1 MKRVFIA
8 LCCVVVLAAWSPAAL
23 AQGARDARL
32 VLTVVDQSGS
42 ILPDALVTAVRVDDP
57 AKAVIGPVKTTDKGV
72 ATLTNLVPGVYT
84 IEAEFPGFE
93 KRLMKDIR
101 LRAGDNKHVAILTI
115 QGLMDSITV
124 ARDKQAAAADPKS
137 TFGTTLTREQIEA
150 LSDDPDEM
158 KRQIMDM
165 APDAVLRIDSFEGGQ
180 LPPKA
185 QIKSIHITRDQ
196 FAAESHYAGAH
207 FIDIITQPG
216 IGPLRFNTRLG
227 IRDSA
232 LNARNPL
239 TAVKGPEQS
248 RNYGFNVGGSLIK
261 NKSSFALSINGSESF
276 QTPNLYAATPGG
288 ATRSEIINLK
298 QRNDN
303 LFTYGSF
310 DYAVTKDQ
318 TLRVGF
324 NTEKFTNSNQGV
336 GLYDEESRAYTTRQT
351 WATVRIQEAGPL
363 GRRFFTNT
371 RMQLN
376 YQRQVNDSAVELPT
390 IRIND
395 ALTRGGAQQAG
406 GRKARTMN
414 LMSDLDYVRGIHSF
428 RTGVEIN
435 GSWYRS
441 DEFTNYLGTY
451 TFESMDA
458 YLAGVPRSYTK
469 RIGNPDL
476 SYRNILGGVYF
487 QDDIRIRKNLTLSP
501 GIRYE
506 LQTHLEDFNNF
517 APRFGVNWAPF
528 KSGRTTIRASAGIF
542 YDWFSTGTY
551 EQTLRVDGFR
561 QQELN
566 ILDPTYPD
574 PGAEGLISATNRYL
588 MGNDL
593 GMVRTVR
600 FSAGVQQTLTPRI
613 RSGVTYAN
621 SHGYGVLR
629 AVNLNAPV
637 GGVRPDLRFSNVFEI
652 ADDAE
657 SKTHQLMTNFNV
669 SFMTP
674 SPAAQRARWNWR
686 RGSVNFNHTLAYQR
700 NNTDGAFNIPFSGS
714 PDGEWASANFDIRHR
729 LNVGLQSQAL
739 RNLSVFLAMNMSSA
753 PPYTIRTG
761 RDDNGDLVFND
772 RPLGVGR
779 NTERGASQV
788 GVSANASYTISFGKR
803 KVLAPPGI
811 MVTGGPDRVM
821 SVQTVGGGE
830 QPRYRI
836 AFSIGAQNLTNRVN
850 RIGFNGTMTS
860 PFFRQSTGVGQPRK
874 LDMGISF
881 SF

>member
-1 MKRVFIA
+1 MKRVWIA
-8 LCCVVVLAAWSPAAL
+8 LCCAVLLGWSPAG

-42 ILPDALVTAVRVDDP
+42 ILPNAVVTAVRVDDP
-57 AKAVIGPVKTTDKGV
+57 AKAVIGPVKTTDKGA
-72 ATLTNLVPGVYT
+72 ATLTSLVPGVYT
-84 IEAEFPGFE
+84 IEVEFPGFE
-93 KRLMKDIR
+93 KRIMKEIR
-101 LRAGDNKHVAILTI
+101 LRAGENKHVAILTI
-115 QGLMDSITV
+115 QGLIDSITV
-124 ARDKQAAAADPKS
+124 GRDKQAAAADPKS

-216 IGPLRFNTRLG
+216 IGPLRFTTRLG
-227 IRDSA
+227 FRDSA

-261 NKSSFALSINGSESF
+261 NKSSFAFSVNGSESF

-303 LFTYGSF
+303 IFTFGSF

-336 GLYDEESRAYTTRQT
+336 GLYDEESRAFTTRQT

-414 LMSDLDYVRGIHSF
+414 FMSDLDYVRGIHSF

-451 TFESMDA
+451 TFESVDA
-458 YLAGVPRSYTK
+458 FLAGVPRSYTK

-501 GIRYE
+501 GLRYE

-528 KSGRTTIRASAGIF
+528 KSGKTTIRASAGIF
-542 YDWFSTGTY
+542 YDWFRTRN
-551 EQTLRVDGFR
+551 LRT
-561 QQELN
+561 
-566 ILDPTYPD
+566 DPARRRFPAA
-574 PGAEGLISATNRYL
+574 GAEHP
-588 MGNDL
+588 
-593 GMVRTVR
+593 
-600 FSAGVQQTLTPRI
+600 Q
-613 RSGVTYAN
+613 
-621 SHGYGVLR
+621 
-629 AVNLNAPV
+629 
-637 GGVRPDLRFSNVFEI
+637 PDLSR
-652 ADDAE
+652 
-657 SKTHQLMTNFNV
+657 
-669 SFMTP
+669 P
-674 SPAAQRARWNWR
+674 GR
-686 RGSVNFNHTLAYQR
+686 RGAH
-700 NNTDGAFNIPFSGS
+700 I
-714 PDGEWASANFDIRHR
+714 
-729 LNVGLQSQAL
+729 
-739 RNLSVFLAMNMSSA
+739 
-753 PPYTIRTG
+753 
-761 RDDNGDLVFND
+761 GD
-772 RPLGVGR
+772 
-779 NTERGASQV
+779 
-788 GVSANASYTISFGKR
+788 
-803 KVLAPPGI
+803 
-811 MVTGGPDRVM
+811 
-821 SVQTVGGGE
+821 
-830 QPRYRI
+830 QPVPH
-836 AFSIGAQNLTNRVN
+836 G
-850 RIGFNGTMTS
+850 
-860 PFFRQSTGVGQPRK
+860 
-874 LDMGISF
+874 
-881 SF
+881 